1 MTTTS
6 QIKKAASLMDEKNIL
21 DWSEIH
27 FVILSHRISLLF
39 EKCENLNL
47 HSFLESCLNKT

>member
-27 FVILSHRISLLF
+27 FVILSQRI
-39 EKCENLNL
+39 
-47 HSFLESCLNKT
+47 

>member
-27 FVILSHRISLLF
+27 FVILSQRISLLI
-39 EKCENLNL
+39 EICENLNL